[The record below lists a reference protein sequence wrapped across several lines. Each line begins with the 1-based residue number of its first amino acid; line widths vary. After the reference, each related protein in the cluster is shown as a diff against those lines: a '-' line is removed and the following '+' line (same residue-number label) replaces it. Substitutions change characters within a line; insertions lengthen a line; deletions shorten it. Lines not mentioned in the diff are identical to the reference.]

1 MKMAS
6 KKHDLD
12 MTQGPILGKIL
23 RYAFPIMLSSLL
35 THFYNA
41 ADIVVVSRFSGSN
54 AMASVGATSA
64 LSGLLVNFFLG
75 ISIGTT
81 IIASRRYGA
90 KDKEGL
96 SRALHTSVL
105 FSILLGLA
113 AASLGQI
120 FCRPLLVLTGT
131 PEGSVLDGAVLYMR
145 IIFCG
150 TPATVIYSFGAAAVR
165 ATGDSKRPLYILAIS
180 GAVNFLLNLVFVI
193 VFSMGVA
200 GVALATIISKYLNII
215 MLFAV
220 LKSNKGAYEFK
231 FRKLRLYKTELLD
244 IIKIG
249 TPAGFQNTFMSFAN
263 TIIQSTVNSFGA
275 AAIAGNAAAA
285 NIESF
290 VLSIKFAFRQG
301 TVTAVSQNYGA
312 KNKKRMEQC
321 VKTSLL
327 CMIAGCFL
335 LSFLVVV
342 FSKQLLGIYI
352 TDSPEAIYYG
362 TIRLVVTALPYFL
375 SGTHEIL
382 TGYLR
387 GLGYST
393 LATTNSFI
401 SLCGFRVLYVL
412 LIFPLNP
419 TFWILYLGTPLTWVV
434 LSLLNLISIKI
445 VKKKAIQKMM
455 QA

>member
-1 MKMAS
+1 MAS
-6 KKHDLD
+6 EKHSLD
-12 MTQGPILGKIL
+12 MTQGPILSKIL

-41 ADIVVVSRFSGSN
+41 ADIIVVSRWSGSN

-81 IIASRRYGA
+81 IIVSRRYGA
-90 KDKEGL
+90 KVKYRLE
-96 SRALHTSVL
+96 RALHTSIM
-105 FSILLGLA
+105 FSILLGFLA
-113 AASLGQI
+113 ATLGQI

-180 GAVNFLLNLVFVI
+180 GAANFLLNLLFVI
-193 VFSMGVA
+193 GFSMSVA
-200 GVALATIISKYLNII
+200 GVALATIISKYLNVI
-215 MLFAV
+215 MLFFV
-220 LKSNKGAYEFK
+220 LKDKNSIYEFK
-231 FRKLRLYKTELLD
+231 FRKLRIHKAELSE
-244 IIKIG
+244 IVKIG
-249 TPAGFQNTFMSFAN
+249 IPAGLQNTFLSFAN
-263 TIIQSTVNSFGA
+263 TIIQSTVNTFGA

-312 KNKKRMEQC
+312 KNQKRMEQC
-321 VKTSLL
+321 IKSSLL
-327 CMIAGCFL
+327 CMISGCFM
-335 LSFLVVV
+335 LSFIVVM

-375 SGTHEIL
+375 SGVTEIL

-412 LIFPLNP
+412 LIFPLYP
-419 TFWILYLGTPLTWVV
+419 AFWVLYLGTPITWVV
-434 LSLLNLISIKI
+434 LSLMNMISIKI
-445 VKKKAIQKMM
+445 VKEKAIKKMM
-455 QA
+455 SA